1 MPKRPLSEIRRP
13 AGISEKHFAQIEDVV
28 IEIKKILI
36 QQYSDALGARFQD
49 IDRESVRGIVE
60 HIIETRQVL
69 VPPSLAIADII
80 SHLALTI
87 VSVPDLEKYFNMP
100 NVTDLLIRGDDLYV
114 ETSTEGKWLAGKVN
128 PERIEEWVRQIA
140 IGENREFNLDTPT
153 VNTYFQ
159 GMRISAVKPPVADR
173 LSVAIRLHRLQDV
186 SLSQFANDEQLAE
199 LLAEAVL
206 RRLNIV
212 IIGAAG
218 SGKSTLL
225 QALARKIPDNEFPIV
240 IEDVRELKLHHPAA
254 VAWVAQSA
262 FSKRDE
268 KLTIAD
274 LVEMALRQNPDRIIL
289 QEILGREAI
298 DLLDAA
304 GTGHD
309 GFLTTLHANNPKQ
322 AIVRLAT
329 KMTQARP
336 EGASTYHDQI
346 YDCVDLIIQ
355 LRKQVTHSE
364 VRREIDA
371 IYELGDGKLRCLYTH
386 QRGLSLAARQ
396 HPKWGMSD
404 AT

>member
-1 MPKRPLSEIRRP
+1 MARLPLSEIRRP
-13 AGISEKHFAQIEDVV
+13 ASASRASGPVLDEIVV
-28 IEIKKILI
+28 DLKKLLI
-36 QQYSDALGARFQD
+36 QNYPEVLGTRFQD
-49 IDRESVRGIVE
+49 IDRESIRGIVS
-60 HIIETRQVL
+60 HLIESRQVKIPANFN
-69 VPPSLAIADII
+69 VADII
-80 SHLALTI
+80 DHLALTI
-87 VSVPDLEKYFNMP
+87 VSVPDLDKYFNMP
-100 NVTDLLIRGDDLYV
+100 NVTDLLIRGTDLYV
-114 ETSTEGKWLAGKVN
+114 ETSTEGKILAGQINADQV
-128 PERIEEWVRQIA
+128 EEWVRQIA
-140 IGENREFNLDTPT
+140 IGENREFNLDTPI

-186 SLSQFANDEQLAE
+186 SLAQFAHDDTLSNFLT
-199 LLAEAVL
+199 EAVL
-206 RRLNIV
+206 KRLNIV
-212 IIGAAG
+212 VIGAAG

-225 QALARKIPDNEFPIV
+225 QALARKIPDREFPIV

-262 FSKRDE
+262 FSRRDE

-336 EGASTYHDQI
+336 EGASTYHEQI

-355 LRKQVTHSE
+355 VRKKSSGSQVI
-364 VRREIDA
+364 REIDA
-371 IYELGDGKLRCLYTH
+371 IYELGDGNLYPLYSRKEGLCLANRKLD
-386 QRGLSLAARQ
+386 
-396 HPKWGMSD
+396 KWR
-404 AT
+404 ATS